1 MIELV
6 KVEKR
11 YSGNTVL
18 DNISTSFLTGKT
30 HILLGQSGCGKSTIL
45 RLIIGLESADN
56 GEIFVDNKD
65 VSLISR
71 IEISAYFGY
80 VIQDKT
86 LMPHLTVLD
95 NILLPVRAR
104 KIATDSVMEHF
115 DFLKK
120 LVELDDA
127 LEAKYP
133 SQLSGGQK
141 QKACLVRALILN
153 PPYLLMDE
161 PFSALDPMI
170 RSALQVELK
179 KIFAELEKTV
189 IFVTHDLNE
198 ASFLGDEITLI
209 NSGRIIQKGQI
220 QELKSNPGSEFVKSF
235 FEAQSQQF

>member
-6 KVEKR
+6 QVEKQ
-11 YSGNTVL
+11 YSSHVVL
-18 DNISTSFLTGKT
+18 NNISTQFAAGKT

-45 RLIIGLESADN
+45 RLIIGLEHADK
-56 GEIFVDNKD
+56 GDILVDNKNISSISQME
-65 VSLISR
+65 VSG
-71 IEISAYFGY
+71 YFGY

-104 KIATDSVMEHF
+104 KIATNSVMEHYG
-115 DFLKK
+115 FLKK
-120 LVELDDA
+120 LVELDDT
-127 LEAKYP
+127 LEVKYP

-170 RSALQVELK
+170 KSALQMELK
-179 KIFAELEKTV
+179 KIFAELKKTV

-198 ASFLGDEITLI
+198 ASFLGDEITLL
-209 NSGRIIQKGQI
+209 NDGRIIQKGEI
-220 QELKSNPGSEFVKSF
+220 QDLKSNPCSEFVKSF
-235 FEAQSQQF
+235 FDAQSQQF

>member
-6 KVEKR
+6 EVEKR
-11 YSGNTVL
+11 YSAHVVL
-18 DNISTSFLTGKT
+18 NNISTRFLAGKT
-30 HILLGQSGCGKSTIL
+30 HVLLGQSGCGKSTIL

-56 GEIFVDNKD
+56 GDVFVDSKN

-71 IEISAYFGY
+71 SEVSGYFGY

-104 KIATDSVMEHF
+104 NITTESVMKHYN
-115 DFLKK
+115 FLKE
-120 LVELDDA
+120 LVELDET
-127 LEAKYP
+127 LEVKYP

-179 KIFAELEKTV
+179 KIFEELKKTV

-198 ASFLGDEITLI
+198 ASFLGDEITLL
-209 NSGRIIQKGQI
+209 NDGKIIQKGQI
-220 QELKSNPGSEFVKSF
+220 QELKSNPGSKFVKSF
-235 FEAQSQQF
+235 FDAQSQQF